1 MPTSTRLIKLSM
13 QRQSTTRKN
22 NSYVLSVLPGY
33 ITMEYH
39 SKHNNNRQYSE
50 KKKCEK
56 VICRMLYSVL
66 LQLKTL

>member
-1 MPTSTRLIKLSM
+1 MPTSTRLIKIST

-39 SKHNNNRQYSE
+39 SKHNYTRQYSE
-50 KKKCEK
+50 KKNVKK
-56 VICRMLYSVL
+56 
-66 LQLKTL
+66 